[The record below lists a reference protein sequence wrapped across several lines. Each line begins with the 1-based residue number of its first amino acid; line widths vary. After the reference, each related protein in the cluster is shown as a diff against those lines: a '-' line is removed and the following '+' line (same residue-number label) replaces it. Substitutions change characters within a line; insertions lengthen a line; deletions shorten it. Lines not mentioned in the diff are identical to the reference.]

1 MNFCTWSSCVPA
13 LAMHFCRRRLPRQ
26 TGSRTVMARAPR
38 ILLGWHRRGCE
49 RMHCRGGLCR
59 GVGGLGS
66 SSHLRGATFSCATC
80 MNLHGRIVKP
90 QSRRSLKRLQLPLR
104 PTCSYSAVK
113 SRIPEPEL
121 KPSRLS
127 TATTMASCRRRP
139 PAMLQCLAYLW
150 VFGHWWPNSRFKC
163 PKSRTG
169 VIDRTLPRSPCSL
182 SPVGK
187 SFGENEKLKAVGAVN
202 HVDPNL

>member
-1 MNFCTWSSCVPA
+1 MC
-13 LAMHFCRRRLPRQ
+13 RRLPCTFAGGGYPGRQ
-26 TGSRTVMARAPR
+26 DHEQRWRV
-38 ILLGWHRRGCE
+38 LLVFCLAGGRRRCE

-59 GVGGLGS
+59 GVCGLGS
-66 SSHLRGATFSCATC
+66 SPHLQGATFSCATC

-127 TATTMASCRRRP
+127 SATTMASCRRRP
-139 PAMLQCLAYLW
+139 PAMSQCLAYFW
-150 VFGHWWPNSRFKC
+150 VFGHWWPNSRFKF

-182 SPVGK
+182 SPIGK
-187 SFGENEKLKAVGAVN
+187 SLGENEKLKAVGGCLAWSEG
-202 HVDPNL
+202 DDQSAC